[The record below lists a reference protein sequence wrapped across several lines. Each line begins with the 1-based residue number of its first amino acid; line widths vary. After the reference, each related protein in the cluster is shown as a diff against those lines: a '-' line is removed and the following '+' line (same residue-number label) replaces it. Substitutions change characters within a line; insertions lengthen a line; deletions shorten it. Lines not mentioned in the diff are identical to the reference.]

1 MVACC
6 RCTLSALLQPDVD
19 NEAINAAHQWW
30 DRERRPKPPKPKL
43 SWACVQAVSVVSME
57 KQDEKHL
64 LTSSSNS
71 LKEPARLDG
80 VALVVYV
87 LLYSVSVKINK

>member
-1 MVACC
+1 MIACC

-19 NEAINAAHQWW
+19 NEAINAAHEWW
-30 DRERRPKPPKPKL
+30 DRERMQTKTPKPKL
-43 SWACVQAVSVVSME
+43 SWACVQASAVSVVSME

-71 LKEPARLDG
+71 FKEK
-80 VALVVYV
+80 VW
-87 LLYSVSVKINK
+87 

>member
-1 MVACC
+1 MACC

-19 NEAINAAHQWW
+19 NEAINAAHEWW

-57 KQDEKHL
+57 KQDEKLIRNINDYL
-64 LTSSSNS
+64 LTRRLLSCRPWSS
-71 LKEPARLDG
+71 LFATG
-80 VALVVYV
+80 T
-87 LLYSVSVKINK
+87 